1 MAGKDWGALAK
12 SGGLEKLKVG
22 ELKVRALYL
31 VLGRGRGWG
40 CRNLGRIKSIDWR
53 MDRSLDRP

>member
-22 ELKVRALYL
+22 ELKVRIMA
-31 VLGRGRGWG
+31 
-40 CRNLGRIKSIDWR
+40 
-53 MDRSLDRP
+53 

>member
-31 VLGRGRGWG
+31 VLGRAWVGMWEFGADQIDRLEDG
-40 CRNLGRIKSIDWR
+40 SIA
-53 MDRSLDRP
+53 